1 MNAAF
6 VERALSLSN
15 HDTSVKHFHIY
26 IIIICNEESM
36 IEKEGRFLIV
46 FFYFCRR

>member
-1 MNAAF
+1 MNVTC

-15 HDTSVKHFHIY
+15 DDTSVKHFHIY

-36 IEKEGRFLIV
+36 IEKVGGFLIA
-46 FFYFCRR
+46 FFYFCR